1 MKKTLMFLTIA
12 TILVSCSKYPEPDKN
27 EGEAFKWALWYTNKY
42 ILTDVQVSNL
52 TDTIWQKKDTV
63 KYDEL
68 FIQVDLL
75 GNLVEINTYY
85 EEMSANPSIIEQKYF
100 INKISNFK
108 VYINSISNNL
118 FINDITSNIRVL
130 AKNKEGNYYSKNI
143 TNQELGYSPLK
154 LELIKPLDIS
164 RWLSFKIELTD
175 DKHNVFIAQT
185 DSVFI
190 LNF

>member
-1 MKKTLMFLTIA
+1 MFLTIA

-68 FIQVDLL
+68 CIQVDLL
-75 GNLVEINTYY
+75 GNLVAINTYY